1 MDRQQRLNKV
11 VMEDYC
17 EVLGSLGKKKAIV
30 VGDVMVD
37 SYMIGSVER
46 ISPEAPVPVVS
57 ISDRKYR
64 LGGAANVALNMAAFG
79 TEVYLCSVIG
89 NDAEGNIFRNL
100 LHENNLPDNGIVSS
114 ENRKTTTKT
123 RVISGGQHLIRIDD
137 EDSSQ
142 ISDELKEIVMFR
154 ISQIIDNEHIDVL
167 VFEDYD
173 KGLLSPDII
182 HRITALCRQN
192 KIKVTVDPK
201 KRNFDAYKNV
211 TLFKPNLKEFCEGR
225 KIDRCTD
232 IETLKNHAKEFMINN
247 NIDMLMITMSENGI
261 FICNKKNSAHI
272 PAEIRDIVDVSGA
285 GDTVI
290 SVASLLLTAT
300 DNIHDIALVAN
311 LAGGIVCEKVGVV
324 PIDVNT
330 LKEKIAAIA
339 QNH

>member
-1 MDRQQRLNKV
+1 MRNYKEFIEKIKTR
-11 VMEDYC
+11 
-17 EVLGSLGKKKAIV
+17 KAIV

-37 SYMIGSVER
+37 SYMIGKVDR
-46 ISPEAPVPVVS
+46 ISPEAPVPIVS

-64 LGGAANVALNMAAFG
+64 LGGAANVALNMATFG

-89 NDAEGNIFRNL
+89 NDEDGKILRTL

-114 ENRKTTTKT
+114 EKRKTTTKT
-123 RVISGGQHLIRIDD
+123 RVISSGQHLLRIDD

-142 ISDELKEIVMFR
+142 ISDELKEILMYR
-154 ISQIIDNEHIDVL
+154 ISQIIENEHIDIL

-182 HRITALCRQN
+182 HKITALCRQN

-211 TLFKPNLKEFCEGR
+211 TMFKPNLKEFCDGC
-225 KIDRCTD
+225 KIESRPNM
-232 IETLKNHAKEFMINN
+232 ETLQSHAKGFMQKN
-247 NIDMLMITMSENGI
+247 NIDILMVTLSEEGI
-261 FICNKKNSAHI
+261 FICNKKDYVHI
-272 PAEIRDIVDVSGA
+272 PAQIRDIVDVSGA

-300 DNIHDIALVAN
+300 DNIHDIAQIAN

-324 PIDVNT
+324 PIDVET
-330 LKEKIAAIA
+330 LMEKISSI
-339 QNH
+339 N